1 MSEPSKGSNLNL
13 WALGGAAFA
22 VMASIVCSDRE
33 VLNANGRAIQ
43 DSLPFGDQT
52 QPETSNHD
60 EEEEI
65 HDDEVDSPVTE
76 NETTDSRGDE
86 DNREPQDETSGTAGN
101 WTSGIYFGSIFDRV
115 PDDLPKRKRDATPPD
130 TNTANK
136 RNKLAKAAEN
146 RMKGLCSL
154 PTCENM
160 GQRRVCCHGFM
171 CDDCVARH
179 IHERQDNSL
188 CPLCNAC
195 M

>member
-22 VMASIVCSDRE
+22 VMASIVCSDPE

-65 HDDEVDSPVTE
+65 HDVENNTLHSPGTNILE

-86 DNREPQDETSGTAGN
+86 DNREPDQ
-101 WTSGIYFGSIFDRV
+101 V
-115 PDDLPKRKRDATPPD
+115 PGDLPKRKRDATLPD

-160 GQRRVCCHGFM
+160 GQRRTCCHGFM
-171 CDDCVARH
+171 CDDCVAHH